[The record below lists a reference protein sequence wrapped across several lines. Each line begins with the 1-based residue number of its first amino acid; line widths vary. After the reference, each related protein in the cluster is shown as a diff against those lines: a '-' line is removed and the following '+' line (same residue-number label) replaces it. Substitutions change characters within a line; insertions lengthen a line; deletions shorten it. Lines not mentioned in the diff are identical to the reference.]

1 MIDLNFNVPKC
12 LSFKKVGGETRGM
25 EFYETKLDVLLS
37 DASCLYILQV
47 KDDTKRS
54 VYCALI
60 RLLQEKDLSVR
71 V

>member
-37 DASCLYILQV
+37 DACIF
-47 KDDTKRS
+47 
-54 VYCALI
+54 C
-60 RLLQEKDLSVR
+60 RLKMTQRDQFIVP
-71 V
+71 